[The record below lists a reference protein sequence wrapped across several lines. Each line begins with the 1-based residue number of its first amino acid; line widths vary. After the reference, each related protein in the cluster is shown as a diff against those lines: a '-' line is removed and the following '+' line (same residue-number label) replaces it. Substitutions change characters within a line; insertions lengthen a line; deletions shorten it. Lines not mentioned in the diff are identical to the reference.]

1 MIQKQLLIILLT
13 DMFSVIIAGLIA
25 YLSYTNIEGWPL
37 MPSRY
42 IGAIFLAA
50 LLVFFIFPFFKIH
63 RLYGR
68 RLIRQGYRLTFVWL
82 IVLTLLIISFFLLN
96 VSISYSRLWLV
107 NWMIFGTIILFLMR
121 LFLVPKLLKVA
132 RHKPINNVVIVG
144 TSEVAKQWAH
154 NIQTTTNTRWHI
166 LAFFDEDKFLHGN
179 RIDGIPIFGDNNAL
193 NRIFV
198 ESYEVD
204 EIWITIPLT
213 QIQLNEMVHGFQN
226 YPVVIRFIPHIN
238 LFYVLESVELK
249 PLHQDFFAPM
259 FKRLFDLALS
269 TLLLPILLLGL
280 PPLALLI
287 RLDSPGPIF
296 FYQCRVGKNGK
307 LFMMWKFRS
316 MSREA
321 EKFKMELEDCPEK
334 KDDVRFEKKD
344 FNDSRITRIG
354 HFMRRYSIDELPQ
367 LWNVLKGDISLVGPR
382 PAIVSEVEKYTSYQ
396 LQRLHAM
403 QGITCEWQVEGRS
416 NISFEKQ
423 VDMDLEYI
431 KKCSFFYDLW
441 LLLKTIPA
449 VFSGRGA
456 C

>member
-13 DMFSVIIAGLIA
+13 DMFSVIMAGIIA
-25 YLSYTNIEGWPL
+25 YFSYTNIEGWPF
-37 MPSRY
+37 MPSHY
-42 IGAIFLAA
+42 IGAILLAA

-82 IVLTLLIISFFLLN
+82 IVLTILIISFFLLN
-96 VSISYSRLWLV
+96 LSISYSRLWLG
-107 NWMIFGTIILFLMR
+107 NWMILGTIILFFMR
-121 LFLVPKLLKVA
+121 FFLVPKLLKVA
-132 RHKPINNVVIVG
+132 HHKPINNVVIVG

-154 NIQTTTNTRWHI
+154 NIQTTKNRRWHL

-226 YPVVIRFIPHIN
+226 YPVVIRFIPHIS
-238 LFYVLESVELK
+238 LFYALESVELK
-249 PLHQDFFAPM
+249 PLHQDFWTPM
-259 FKRLFDLALS
+259 FKRLFDLALT

-280 PPLALLI
+280 LPLALLI

-296 FYQCRVGKNGK
+296 FYQCRVGKNGR

-321 EKFKMELEDCPEK
+321 EKSKMELEARHEK
-334 KDDVRFEKKD
+334 QGNVQRFKD
-344 FNDSRITRIG
+344 FNDPRITRIG
-354 HFMRRYSIDELPQ
+354 YFMRRYSIDELPQ
-367 LWNVLKGDISLVGPR
+367 LWNILKGDISLVGPR
-382 PAIVSEVEKYTSYQ
+382 PALVSEVEKYTPHE

-403 QGITCEWQVEGRS
+403 QGITCLWQVSGRS
-416 NISFEKQ
+416 DIPFEEQ
-423 VDMDLEYI
+423 VEMDLKYI
-431 KKCSFFYDLW
+431 KKYSFFYDLL

-456 C
+456 Y

>member
-13 DMFSVIIAGLIA
+13 DMLSVIMAGLIA
-25 YLSYTNIEGWPL
+25 YFSHTNIEGWPL

-42 IGAIFLAA
+42 IGALFLAA

-68 RLIRQGYRLTFVWL
+68 RLIRQGYRLSFVWL
-82 IVLTLLIISFFLLN
+82 IVLTILIISFFLLN
-96 VSISYSRLWLV
+96 VSISYSRLWLA
-107 NWMIFGTIILFLMR
+107 NWMIFGAITLFFMR

-132 RHKPINNVVIVG
+132 HQKSINNVVIVG
-144 TSEVAKQWAH
+144 TSEVAKQWVH
-154 NIQTTTNTRWHI
+154 KIQTTKNRRWHL

-179 RIDGIPIFGDNNAL
+179 RIDGILIFGGNNAL

-226 YPVVIRFIPHIN
+226 YPVVIRFIPHIS
-238 LFYVLESVELK
+238 LSYALESVELK
-249 PLHQDFFAPM
+249 PLHQDFWAPM
-259 FKRLFDLALS
+259 FKRLFDLALT

-296 FYQCRVGKNGK
+296 FYQCRVGKNGR

-321 EKFKMELEDCPEK
+321 EKSKLEWKACNEIQGDIRFKMY
-334 KDDVRFEKKD
+334 DDPRM
-344 FNDSRITRIG
+344 TRIG
-354 HFMRRYSIDELPQ
+354 RFMRRYSIDELPQ

-382 PAIVSEVEKYTSYQ
+382 PALVSEVEKYTSYQ
-396 LQRLHAM
+396 LQRLYTM
-403 QGITCEWQVEGRS
+403 QGITCLWQVSGRS
-416 NISFEKQ
+416 DIPFEKQ

-431 KKCSFFYDLW
+431 KKNSFFYDLW